1 MNKDVLDS
9 EFYEKKELSARDWWE
24 SKRTTLNKFCAASI
38 GLLFVLSF
46 LFFINDTTLLL
57 GILAILVFFSFFF
70 FAVTN
75 ISYSGI
81 WVLEDISK
89 KIFKHRTNEQTRDAI
104 YKMVIFLLFS
114 PNILYLLFIIIL
126 KYPLK

>member
-1 MNKDVLDS
+1 
-9 EFYEKKELSARDWWE
+9 
-24 SKRTTLNKFCAASI
+24 
-38 GLLFVLSF
+38 
-46 LFFINDTTLLL
+46 L

>member
-1 MNKDVLDS
+1 MNKDILDS
-9 EFYEKKELSARDWWE
+9 EFYEKKELSAREWWE
-24 SKRTTLNKFCAASI
+24 SKRNTLNKFCATSI
-38 GLLFVLSF
+38 GLLFILSL
-46 LFFINDTTLLL
+46 LFFINDSTLLL

-81 WVLEDISK
+81 WVLEDMSK
-89 KIFKHRTNEQTRDAI
+89 KIFKHKTNEQTRDAI

-114 PNILYLLFIIIL
+114 PNILLLISVFLI
-126 KYPLK
+126 KYPFK